1 MKNEECRKMTKQ
13 VNTRQELCSQL
24 STLQTLPHSKFYF
37 QLTEIDSSFPS
48 PIVEW
53 DSSSSRY
60 LITLKCP
67 HYSSDGTEGSFPY
80 PILAKDSK
88 GRFYVAFSDFKGK
101 YKQNI
106 ALTEDEAVVKLLG
119 LLGTYDVIAVTCSK
133 EQPQCHAANAG
144 FWFRVVDIKLS

>member
-1 MKNEECRKMTKQ
+1 MTKQ
-13 VNTRQELCSQL
+13 VKSRQELQSKL
-24 STLQTLPHSKFYF
+24 ASLQASPYSKLYF
-37 QLTEIDSSFPS
+37 QLTEVDSSFPS

-67 HYSSDGTEGSFPY
+67 HDSSDGTEGSFPY
-80 PILAKDSK
+80 HILAKDSK

-101 YKQNI
+101 YKQSI
-106 ALTEDEAVVKLLG
+106 ALTEDEAVVKLLDV
-119 LLGTYDVIAVTCSK
+119 LGKYGVVAVTCSK
-133 EQPQCHAANAG
+133 EQPQCHAADAG

>member
-1 MKNEECRKMTKQ
+1 MTKQ

-24 STLQTLPHSKFYF
+24 STLQTSPYSKFYF
-37 QLTEIDSSFPS
+37 QLTEVDSSFPS

-80 PILAKDSK
+80 PILAKDSNK
-88 GRFYVAFSDFKGK
+88 TFYVAFQDFKGK
-101 YKQNI
+101 YRQNI
-106 ALTEDEAVVKLLG
+106 ALTEDEAVGKLLDV
-119 LLGTYDVIAVTCSK
+119 LGSYGVVAVTCSK
-133 EQPQCHAANAG
+133 GKPQCHAADVG
-144 FWFRVVDIKLS
+144 FWFRVVDITLS